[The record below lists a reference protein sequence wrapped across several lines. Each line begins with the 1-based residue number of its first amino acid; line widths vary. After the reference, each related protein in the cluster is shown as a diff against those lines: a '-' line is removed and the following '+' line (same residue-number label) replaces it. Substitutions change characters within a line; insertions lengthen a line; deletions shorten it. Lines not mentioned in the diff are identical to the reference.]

1 MQVLIIGLVMVLLTS
16 CGLTVRSNVTVFSQL
31 SPNDIHGKQ
40 IALLPDSASLLNSL
54 EFSTYKAKLT
64 PQFQKIGFIVVNDPH
79 AADYLATIHYGIDKG
94 RLVTKTYS
102 SPLYGFYGG
111 GTTYGSGTFSDNYG
125 GGGSY
130 NSLSQTTP
138 TFGITGSHIGSRTV
152 SLYTRFLAIEI
163 VDRRSIKDKRTI
175 NLYEGRVVSTGSCPS
190 MAGVF
195 DPMAKALFQNFFAE
209 NGSTKTV
216 IVSGA
221 HC

>member
-16 CGLTVRSNVTVFSQL
+16 CGLTVKSNVTVFSQL
-31 SPNDIHGKQ
+31 SPNDIQGKQ
-40 IALLPDSASLLNSL
+40 IVLLPESPSLLNSL

-64 PQFQKIGFIVVNDPH
+64 PQFKKIGFIVVNDSNE
-79 AADYLATIHYGIDKG
+79 ADYLAIIHYGIDKG

-102 SPLYGFYGG
+102 SPVYGFSGG

-125 GGGSY
+125 GAGSY
-130 NSLSQTTP
+130 NNMTQTTP
-138 TFGITGSHIGSRTV
+138 NYGITGSQIGSQTV

-163 VDRRSIKDKRTI
+163 VDRRSIKDKRAI
-175 NLYEGRVVSTGSCPS
+175 NLYEGRVVSTGTCPS

-195 DPMAKALFQNFFAE
+195 DPMAKALFQNFFAK

-216 IVSGA
+216 NVSGA